1 MSHII
6 YTNESRHT
14 HAWVMSHRSW
24 ASSSFTSRKMSHVSY
39 INESCPYTNE
49 ACHTYEW
56 VISQMGMSHVAHTNE
71 SCHTHE
77 WVMSHRSWASSSFTG
92 QGWCW
97 SIRFVAVCCSVP
109 QCVAV
114 CCGVLQCAA
123 VCCSV
128 LQCVAFLLSLE
139 KNCDLYISKGTIFK
153 KTYQYEKTPR
163 KETYVYEN
171 RPVNETYTYQ

>member
-1 MSHII
+1 MSHI
-6 YTNESRHT
+6 R
-14 HAWVMSHRSW
+14 MSH
-24 ASSSFTSRKMSHVSY
+24 ATHM
-39 INESCPYTNE
+39 
-49 ACHTYEW
+49 
-56 VISQMGMSHVAHTNE
+56 NE
-71 SCHTHE
+71 SCHTDRE
-77 WVMSHRSWASSSFTG
+77 QAVALLVKAGVDLSG
-92 QGWCW
+92 LLQ
-97 SIRFVAVCCSVP
+97 FVAVCCSVP

-139 KNCDLYISKGTIFK
+139 KNCDLYISKGHIFK